1 MKIYLDLIFLINFGI
16 DFLIILTLSL
26 ILRRNI
32 KVRRMILGSVI
43 GALSI
48 FLLFINL
55 SSIFLIM
62 FKVIISCFIIIVT
75 FGYKDIKYFINNLLY
90 FYTISIILGGFLY
103 YLNIEFSYKNA
114 GIIFFN
120 KGLSINFIFLIIVSP
135 IILYI
140 YIKQAYRLKRVYS
153 LNYEV
158 DLYLKSGK
166 IINLNGYMDTANN
179 LVEPYKK
186 RAVIIIND
194 KKIIKEV
201 SKESFILVPYDTVDS
216 HGILKCIIPNK
227 IYVKGLGVMN
237 NIVVG
242 ITSKDFKMDGV
253 NCILNNLMLEGK
265 ND

>member
-1 MKIYLDLIFLINFGI
+1 MKIYLDLIFLLNFGI
-16 DFLIILTLSL
+16 DFLIILTVSL
-26 ILRRNI
+26 VLRRNI
-32 KVRRMILGSVI
+32 KLRRTILGSIV

-48 FLLFINL
+48 FLLFINFN
-55 SSIFLIM
+55 SIILII
-62 FKVIISCFIIIVT
+62 FKIIISSLIIIIT
-75 FGYKDIKYFINNLLY
+75 FGYKDIKYFFNNLLY

-114 GIIFFN
+114 GMVFFN
-120 KGLSINFIFLIIVSP
+120 NGLSINFIFLIIMSP

-166 IINLNGYMDTANN
+166 VINLNGFMDTANN
-179 LVEPYKK
+179 LIEPYKK
-186 RAVIIIND
+186 RAVIIVND
-194 KKIIKEV
+194 KKIIKEIN
-201 SKESFILVPYDTVDS
+201 KENFILVPYDTVDS
-216 HGILKCIIPNK
+216 HGILKCIIPDK
-227 IYVKGLGVMN
+227 IYIKGVGIMN

-242 ITSKDFKMDGV
+242 ISSKDFKMDGV
-253 NCILNNLMLEGK
+253 NCILNNLMMEGK